1 MSGFALLGIE
11 VVAVTVLVLGL
22 YFPRH
27 RRRDLVVA
35 YFAVNIGVLAVAD
48 ALRTSNSGAGL
59 GMGLA
64 LFGVLS
70 IIRLR
75 STELDQHE
83 VAYFFSALALG
94 LLGALET
101 ASIWRNVALMGLILV
116 VMAVVD
122 HRRMLGRHQQQIV
135 VLDSVAFNQ
144 QELVARLERLVGGKV
159 HSARPLRVDMI
170 NDSTVVDVRYRGSP
184 RRPAPAVRPAAY
196 AVPRLGDHDFARE
209 DQARA

>member
-1 MSGFALLGIE
+1 MPEIALLGVE
-11 VVAVTVLVLGL
+11 VVAITILVAGL
-22 YFPRH
+22 YLPRH

-35 YFAVNIGVLAVAD
+35 YFGVNIGVLAVAD
-48 ALRTSNSGAGL
+48 ALQSSRAGATGL
-59 GMGLA
+59 GVGLA

-101 ASIWRNVALMGLILV
+101 SSIWRNVGLMALILV

-122 HRRMLGRHQQQIV
+122 HPRLLRRLEHQIV
-135 VLDSVAFNQ
+135 VLDTALTDRV
-144 QELVARLERLVGGKV
+144 ELVRRLEDLLGGTV
-159 HSARPLRVDMI
+159 HSARLQRVDLI
-170 NDSTVVDVRYRGSP
+170 NDSTVVDVRYTGGR
-184 RRPAPAVRPAAY
+184 AY
-196 AVPRLGDHDFARE
+196 AAVAR
-209 DQARA
+209 

>member
-1 MSGFALLGIE
+1 MPEIALLGVE
-11 VVAVTVLVLGL
+11 VVAVTILVAGL
-22 YFPRH
+22 YLPRH

-35 YFAVNIGVLAVAD
+35 YFGVNIGVLAVAD
-48 ALRTSNSGAGL
+48 ALQSSKAGATGL
-59 GMGLA
+59 GVGLA

-101 ASIWRNVALMGLILV
+101 SSIWRNVGLMALILV

-122 HRRMLGRHQQQIV
+122 HQRLLRRHEHQIV
-135 VLDSVAFNQ
+135 VLDAAVTDRR
-144 QELVARLERLVGGKV
+144 ELVQRLEELLGGTVRSARLQRIDL
-159 HSARPLRVDMI
+159 I
-170 NDSTVVDVRYRGSP
+170 NDSTVVDVRYTAGRD
-184 RRPAPAVRPAAY
+184 RRANAPVSPAVSR
-196 AVPRLGDHDFARE
+196 
-209 DQARA
+209 

>member
-1 MSGFALLGIE
+1 MSELALLGAE
-11 VVAVTVLVLGL
+11 VVAAAVLVLGL

-35 YFAVNIGVLAVAD
+35 YFGVNIGVLAVAD
-48 ALRTSNSGAGL
+48 ALRTGSTGTGL
-59 GMGLA
+59 GLGLA

-94 LLGALET
+94 LLGALDT
-101 ASIWRNVALMGLILV
+101 ASLWRNIALMGLILA

-122 HRRMLGRHQQQIV
+122 SRRLLGRHRHQTI
-135 VLDSVAFNQ
+135 VLDTAVTSED
-144 QELVARLERLVGGKV
+144 ELVKRLEELLGARV
-159 HSARPLRVDMI
+159 HSARALRVDLI
-170 NDSTVVDVRYRGSP
+170 NDSTVVDVRYARTP
-184 RRPAPAVRPAAY
+184 DRAVAPVSPAAY
-196 AVPRLGDHDFARE
+196 AVHR
-209 DQARA
+209 

>member
-1 MSGFALLGIE
+1 MSEFAVLGAE

-27 RRRDLVVA
+27 RRRDLMVA

-48 ALRTSNSGAGL
+48 ALRSTSSGTGL
-59 GMGLA
+59 GLGFA

-94 LLGALET
+94 LLGALDT
-101 ASIWRNVALMGLILV
+101 SSIWRNIALMGLILL

-122 HRRMLGRHQQQIV
+122 NRRVLGRYQQQIV
-135 VLDSVAFNQ
+135 VLDAAVTDPR
-144 QELVARLERLVGGKV
+144 ELVSRLEELLGARV
-159 HSARPLRVDMI
+159 HSATPQRIDLI
-170 NDSTVVDVRYRGSP
+170 NDSTVVDVRYSRTP
-184 RRPAPAVRPAAY
+184 RRPVAPVSPAAY
-196 AVPRLGDHDFARE
+196 AGHR
-209 DQARA
+209 

>member
-1 MSGFALLGIE
+1 MSELALLGAE
-11 VVAVTVLVLGL
+11 VVAVAVLVLGL

-35 YFAVNIGVLAVAD
+35 YFGVNIGVLAVAD
-48 ALRTSNSGAGL
+48 ALRTGGTGTGL
-59 GMGLA
+59 GLGLA

-94 LLGALET
+94 LLGALDT
-101 ASIWRNVALMGLILV
+101 ASVWRSVALMGLILV

-122 HRRMLGRHQQQIV
+122 SRRLLGRWRHQTI
-135 VLDSVAFNQ
+135 VLDTAVTR
-144 QELVARLERLVGGKV
+144 EDDLVPRLEELLGARV
-159 HSARPLRVDMI
+159 HSARALRVDLI
-170 NDSTVVDVRYRGSP
+170 NDSTVVDVRYARTT
-184 RRPAPAVRPAAY
+184 RRAVAPVSPAAY
-196 AVPRLGDHDFARE
+196 AVHR
-209 DQARA
+209 

>member
-1 MSGFALLGIE
+1 MSEFALLGAE

-27 RRRDLVVA
+27 RRRDLMVA
-35 YFAVNIGVLAVAD
+35 YFGVNIGVLAVAD
-48 ALRTSNSGAGL
+48 ALRSTSSATGL
-59 GMGLA
+59 GLGFA

-94 LLGALET
+94 LLGALDT
-101 ASIWRNVALMGLILV
+101 TTIWRNIALMGLILV

-122 HRRMLGRHQQQIV
+122 NRRLLSRYQQQIV
-135 VLDSVAFNQ
+135 VLDAAVTDHD
-144 QELVARLERLVGGKV
+144 ELVGRLEQLLDAKV
-159 HSARPLRVDMI
+159 HSAKPQRVDLI
-170 NDSTVVDVRYRGSP
+170 NDSTVVDVRYART
-184 RRPAPAVRPAAY
+184 RRRLAAPISPAAY
-196 AVPRLGDHDFARE
+196 AAPR
-209 DQARA
+209 

>member
-1 MSGFALLGIE
+1 MSEFALLGAE
-11 VVAVTVLVLGL
+11 VVAVSVLVLGL

-27 RRRDLVVA
+27 RRRDLMVA

-48 ALRTSNSGAGL
+48 ALRSTSSGTGL
-59 GMGLA
+59 GLGFA

-94 LLGALET
+94 LLGALDTE
-101 ASIWRNVALMGLILV
+101 SIWRNIALMGLILV

-122 HRRMLGRHQQQIV
+122 NRRVLGRYQQQIV
-135 VLDSVAFNQ
+135 VLDAAVTDQ
-144 QELVARLERLVGGKV
+144 RELIGRLEELLGARV
-159 HSARPLRVDMI
+159 HSATPQRIDLI
-170 NDSTVVDVRYRGSP
+170 NDSTVVDVRYSRNP
-184 RRPAPAVRPAAY
+184 RHPVAPVSPAAY
-196 AVPRLGDHDFARE
+196 AGHR
-209 DQARA
+209 

>member
-1 MSGFALLGIE
+1 MSEIALLGAE
-11 VVAVTVLVLGL
+11 VVAVTVLVAGL
-22 YFPRH
+22 YLPRH

-35 YFAVNIGVLAVAD
+35 YFGVNIGVLAVAD
-48 ALRTSNSGAGL
+48 ALRAGSSGETGL
-59 GMGLA
+59 GVGLA

-101 ASIWRNVALMGLILV
+101 ASIWRNIALMALILV

-122 HRRMLGRHQQQIV
+122 HQRLLRRFQHQTV
-135 VLDSVAFNQ
+135 VLDSAVTRPD
-144 QELVARLERLVGGKV
+144 EIVRRLEDLLGGTV
-159 HSARPLRVDMI
+159 HSARLQRVDLI
-170 NDSTVVDVRYRGSP
+170 NDSTVVDVRYTPGT
-184 RRPAPAVRPAAY
+184 RRATASYPV
-196 AVPRLGDHDFARE
+196 AR
-209 DQARA
+209 

>member
-1 MSGFALLGIE
+1 MSEFALLGAE

-27 RRRDLVVA
+27 RRRDLMVA
-35 YFAVNIGVLAVAD
+35 YFGVNIGVLAVAD
-48 ALRTSNSGAGL
+48 ALRSTSSATGL
-59 GMGLA
+59 GLGFA

-94 LLGALET
+94 LLGALDTT
-101 ASIWRNVALMGLILV
+101 AIWRNIALMGLILV

-122 HRRMLGRHQQQIV
+122 NRRVFQRYQHQIV
-135 VLDSVAFNQ
+135 VLDAAVTDYD
-144 QELVARLERLVGGKV
+144 ELIGRLEELLDAKV
-159 HSARPLRVDMI
+159 HSANPQRVDLI
-170 NDSTVVDVRYRGSP
+170 NDSTVVDVRYARGP
-184 RRPAPAVRPAAY
+184 RRLAAPISPAAY
-196 AVPRLGDHDFARE
+196 AASR
-209 DQARA
+209 

>member
-1 MSGFALLGIE
+1 MSPFLLP
-11 VVAVTVLVLGL
+11 VADLVAICLLTFGV

-35 YFAVNIGVLAVAD
+35 YLAVNVGVLAVATVL
-48 ALRTSNSGAGL
+48 AGSTVGAGL
-59 GMGLA
+59 GLG

-101 ASIWRNVALMGLILV
+101 ASIWRNIGLMALILV

-122 HRRMLGRHQQQIV
+122 HQRLLSRYEHQTV
-135 VLDSVAFNQ
+135 VLDSAVTDQ
-144 QELVARLERLVGGKV
+144 GEIVRRLEKLLGGTV
-159 HSARPLRVDMI
+159 HSARLQRVDLI
-170 NDSTVVDVRYRGSP
+170 NDSTVVDVRYQ
-184 RRPAPAVRPAAY
+184 V
-196 AVPRLGDHDFARE
+196 
-209 DQARA
+209 

>member
-1 MSGFALLGIE
+1 MSELVLLGTEI
-11 VVAVTVLVLGL
+11 VAITLLVLVL

-35 YFAVNIGVLAVAD
+35 YFGVNIGVLAVAD
-48 ALRTSNSGAGL
+48 ALRTSTAGTGL
-59 GMGLA
+59 GLGLA

-101 ASIWRNVALMGLILV
+101 TSIWRNIALMGLILV
-116 VMAVVD
+116 MMTAVELVP
-122 HRRMLGRHQQQIV
+122 RLGRYRQQIV
-135 VLDSVAFNQ
+135 VLDSAITDET
-144 QELVARLERLVGGKV
+144 ELVARLEQLLGAKV
-159 HSARPLRVDMI
+159 HSARSQRIDLI
-170 NDSTVVDVRYRGSP
+170 NDSTVVDVRY
-184 RRPAPAVRPAAY
+184 VRSTR
-196 AVPRLGDHDFARE
+196 VPQFAGAGR
-209 DQARA
+209 

>member
-1 MSGFALLGIE
+1 MEELALLGAE
-11 VVAVTVLVLGL
+11 MVAVTVLVVGL
-22 YFPRH
+22 YLPRH

-35 YFAVNIGVLAVAD
+35 YFGVNVGVLAVAD
-48 ALRTSNSGAGL
+48 ALQAGQPGAGGL
-59 GMGLA
+59 GIGLA

-101 ASIWRNVALMGLILV
+101 SSIWRNLALMGLILL

-122 HRRMLGRHQQQIV
+122 GRRVLRRHEHQIV
-135 VLDSVAFNQ
+135 VLDAAITDRD
-144 QELVARLERLVGGKV
+144 ELVRRLEELLGGRV
-159 HSARPLRVDMI
+159 HAAQAQRIDLI
-170 NDSTVVDVRYRGSP
+170 NDSTVVDVRYTVGVRSAAPVSP
-184 RRPAPAVRPAAY
+184 AGY
-196 AVPRLGDHDFARE
+196 PR
-209 DQARA
+209 

>member
-1 MSGFALLGIE
+1 MSEFALLGAE

-27 RRRDLVVA
+27 RRRDLMVA
-35 YFAVNIGVLAVAD
+35 YFGVNIGVLAVAD
-48 ALRTSNSGAGL
+48 ALRSTSSATGL
-59 GMGLA
+59 GLGFA

-94 LLGALET
+94 LLGALDT
-101 ASIWRNVALMGLILV
+101 TTIWRNIALMGLILV

-122 HRRMLGRHQQQIV
+122 NRRLLSRYQQQIV
-135 VLDSVAFNQ
+135 VLDAAVTDHD
-144 QELVARLERLVGGKV
+144 ELVGRLEQLLDAKV
-159 HSARPLRVDMI
+159 HSAKPQRVDLI
-170 NDSTVVDVRYRGSP
+170 NDSTVVDVRYARTP
-184 RRPAPAVRPAAY
+184 RRLAAPISPAAY
-196 AVPRLGDHDFARE
+196 AAPR
-209 DQARA
+209 